1 MDWEKQDNELRQL
14 MDGADFL
21 PDEERWNAVDGWRKL
36 QQKRVPS
43 KKRML
48 GLWKQLAAAA
58 SVVGI
63 LGFGLWWL
71 QMENAANRMNDV
83 VNNTEV
89 RNTIGVKVES
99 IDQNNVQQNLMNSDI
114 TANQNIKNRFNK
126 ETQALKNNVKQK
138 GNKYISQSLVNSIPE
153 SKMLQHKGDEVVVA
167 MESKNEM
174 EENNVNPAVTT
185 TSAQDSKPEMASI
198 AAVKKPKIRV
208 VHYNE
213 LNGMQATA
221 PPVFVLTKKS
231 EMEWENLAVQSATN
245 QRSQPYSLKID
256 ISPAP
261 KKSL

>member
-1 MDWEKQDNELRQL
+1 MDWERQDNELRKL

-21 PDEERWNAVDGWRKL
+21 PEGESWNAVDGWKKL
-36 QQKRVPS
+36 QQKRIPS

-48 GLWKQLAAAA
+48 GFGTQLAAAA

-71 QMENAANRMNDV
+71 QQDNAANRINDV
-83 VNNTEV
+83 VGNTEV
-89 RNTIGVKVES
+89 KNSIGVKVES
-99 IDQNNVQQNLMNSDI
+99 IEQSNIQQNLTNSDN
-114 TANQNIKNRFNK
+114 TANQNIKNSFNR
-126 ETQALKNNVKQK
+126 EAQALKNDLKQK
-138 GNKYISQSLVNSIPE
+138 NNRNISKSLVNSIPE
-153 SKMLQHKGDEVVVA
+153 SKMLDHIEDERVA
-167 MESKNEM
+167 AIERGNEM
-174 EENNVNPAVTT
+174 DKNSGDAVATT
-185 TSAQDSKPEMASI
+185 PLTQDSKPEMASI

-231 EMEWENLAVQSATN
+231 EMEWDNLAVQSATN

>member
-36 QQKRVPS
+36 QQKRQPA
-43 KKRML
+43 KK
-48 GLWKQLAAAA
+48 GLSGYWKQLAAAA

-63 LGFGLWWL
+63 LGFGLWWM
-71 QMENAANRMNDV
+71 QQENAVNRMNDV
-83 VNNTEV
+83 VDNTHV
-89 RNTIGVKVES
+89 RNTIGGKMEAIEQS
-99 IDQNNVQQNLMNSDI
+99 NVQQKPVFSDI
-114 TANQNIKNRFNK
+114 PEKQSIKNNFNK
-126 ETQALKNNVKQK
+126 ETQALKNEVKQK
-138 GNKYISQSLVNSIPE
+138 SNNNISQFTVNSVPE
-153 SKMLQHKGDEVVVA
+153 SKIMHHKDDESVA
-167 MESKNEM
+167 AIESKNEM
-174 EENNVNPAVTT
+174 DKNSGDAVAATP
-185 TSAQDSKPEMASI
+185 SATDSKPEMTSI
-198 AAVKKPKIRV
+198 AAVKKPKLRV

-231 EMEWENLAVQSATN
+231 EMEWENLAVQNTTN